1 MATYDPR
8 PHQLETDDSRQVDH
22 HLVEGATGDVR
33 VGGHDVSKPSVN
45 VVSWSAVRI
54 GPMIIVA
61 PQRGHV
67 QVARVGTSVA
77 TAGGA
82 ADGRDLLRSVLASAT
97 RAARQVLARKPR
109 LANPHEAPGQD
120 VLDKAAQ
127 KLQGGERHR
136 AGLLAMGVIL
146 PLKGDVLTIEGGF
159 AYTTQ
164 SVWKSASMKASQ
176 RAGSRRGSEPPL
188 RSS

>member
-1 MATYDPR
+1 
-8 PHQLETDDSRQVDH
+8 
-22 HLVEGATGDVR
+22 
-33 VGGHDVSKPSVN
+33 
-45 VVSWSAVRI
+45 
-54 GPMIIVA
+54 MIIVA

-77 TAGGA
+77 TAGVA

>member
-8 PHQLETDDSRQVDH
+8 PHELERDDSRQVDH
-22 HLVEGATGDVR
+22 HLIEGAAGYLR

-77 TAGGA
+77 TAGVA

-97 RAARQVLARKPR
+97 RAARQVLAR
-109 LANPHEAPGQD
+109 NPD
-120 VLDKAAQ
+120 WRIRTK
-127 KLQGGERHR
+127 
-136 AGLLAMGVIL
+136 
-146 PLKGDVLTIEGGF
+146 
-159 AYTTQ
+159 
-164 SVWKSASMKASQ
+164 
-176 RAGSRRGSEPPL
+176 RRGRMCWTKRRRNSRAESVIVRDCWPWA
-188 RSS
+188 